1 MRNLSKRFGAYAACL
16 ALAALALAHG
26 GIAMFGG
33 PPWP

>member
-1 MRNLSKRFGAYAACL
+1 MRNLSKRSGAFVVCL
-16 ALAALALAHG
+16 ALGAFAIVHG

>member
-1 MRNLSKRFGAYAACL
+1 MWNLSKRSSAFVACL
-16 ALAALALAHG
+16 ALAALTLVHG